1 MSEMSMLMHGMGL
14 EAFVDERPDVNYELV
29 DVDESEL
36 IEAGKQT
43 DFMVGEIV
51 EQQQRVTGL
60 INARDYA
67 AANRETLSEEMATE
81 LRSRVI
87 AVLGEDRGARL
98 VGSVE
103 NYNGAN
109 GLQLLDCGLESIGGM
124 ITAALAALVKLIRT
138 GARIMMNFF
147 ASAKVVLGNQLRAI
161 GALSSAVDRK
171 IEGWDEF
178 MVNVNNNNPTK
189 PTGYTPGG
197 GAGYFD
203 QKVEPL
209 KAATKPGGP
218 TASSLDFTEL
228 ALAVGDELIV
238 PGDLATALRMTA
250 NHVEGV
256 CLDVTAGLNKQYGA
270 LLGLF
275 GDADKINDGVQLY
288 AGLQQLSADK
298 FLPIKRLIYQEKE
311 SSPHLAVLTTG
322 ELLGGDRF
330 TVTID
335 RAALYASAATQSG
348 NRIRNVNGFRFL
360 TVTMRQ
366 IGLLK
371 FPRDHQVRALN
382 RSAAQQTLSIMDKLL
397 KTVIDSPFQ
406 AEANELSRNADKI
419 ATTTLARMNT
429 SDSVMKTFQEDAMGI
444 ISNMTVVTAAGPRLL
459 ISYVNNL
466 STAVR
471 SFVALSGGFN

>member
-29 DVDESEL
+29 DVDDSEL

-51 EQQQRVTGL
+51 EQQQRVSGL
-60 INARDYA
+60 IDARDYA
-67 AANRETLSEEMATE
+67 NANREALSEEMATE

-87 AVLGEDRGARL
+87 AVLGEDRGVRL

-161 GALSSAVDRK
+161 GVLSSAVDRK

-178 MVNVNNNNPTK
+178 MVNVNKNTPTK
-189 PTGYTPGG
+189 PTGYTP

-218 TASSLDFTEL
+218 TANSLDFAEL
-228 ALAVGDELIV
+228 AMVVGDELIV
-238 PGDLATALRMTA
+238 PSDLASSLRITA
-250 NHVEGV
+250 NHVEGT
-256 CLDVTAGLNKQYGA
+256 CLDVTAGLNKQFGA

-275 GDADKINDGVQLY
+275 SDADKINDGLQLY

-298 FLPIKRLIYQEKE
+298 FLPVKRLMYQEKE
-311 SSPHLAVLTTG
+311 SSPNLAVLTSG
-322 ELLGGDRF
+322 ELLGGERF
-330 TVTID
+330 VITID
-335 RAALYASAATQSG
+335 RAALYANAATQSG

-360 TVTMRQ
+360 TVEMRP
-366 IGLLK
+366 IGSLK
-371 FPRDHQVRALN
+371 FPRDHQVRALS

-444 ISNMTVVTAAGPRLL
+444 ISNMTVVTAAGPRQL